1 MGFLKSQKECYF
13 LLSHRKLSKKLNKV
27 CIHSKRNWQ
36 PGSYQFLSYMLLDN
50 YLFVSLAL
58 PFCALFTRYIPAE
71 PFTLNVAVFCPAGT
85 LNDFTLAPLAE
96 NTIISDPFSLLSLK
110 FTCMSAPLLA
120 MVEERFIPPGTVLTF
135 WMEEVVRSIL

>member
-13 LLSHRKLSKKLNKV
+13 LLSHRKLSKNLIKCAFIVKGT
-27 CIHSKRNWQ
+27 
-36 PGSYQFLSYMLLDN
+36 GSPEATSSCHIC
-50 YLFVSLAL
+50 YLITIFFVSLAL

-120 MVEERFIPPGTVLTF
+120 MVDERFIPPGTVLTF